1 MAVAPVH
8 RCILPRARRSRV
20 PQPLRCVAL
29 SVALTLGFVLG
40 PLLSYGLSA
49 QTSQTGILQGSVAL
63 ANGRVIANASV
74 SVSRADGSY
83 PRVTR
88 SDQKGEFRLNF
99 ITPGIYNVAVRLVGF
114 QPATYEGI
122 VIRAAEVQRIS
133 VVLSPARTELEAVTV
148 NARASSISTS
158 NTEFTSTLG
167 SKERELLPAARNANA
182 LIAFTPG
189 ARPGQVFG
197 GSTDQAN
204 VYQLDGVMVNQPGTG
219 GSFLLPNVDWIEDF
233 KVIGLGAG
241 AEYGNFQGGLI
252 NIVTKSGSN
261 TWQGQLRSFVEN
273 RALNASNV
281 NAFENG
287 SELDNRVEVNGEI
300 RGPIIRD
307 KLYFYLSGQESR
319 SGSRVV
325 DFREAQ
331 TDDISWLPTLSERRE
346 QKYYGKLTW
355 QASAND
361 IVNASL
367 GIDNV
372 LRERAGLSAFNAVDA
387 TVRGESPSV
396 FYQANWQR
404 TLSNSKF
411 LELKVSGYNGRD
423 DESSYN
429 GANNPA
435 VLLLDAP
442 NTPQFANSVYTRRN
456 QPMSVGV
463 SGVYDTY
470 FARGNTQ
477 HNVKLG
483 GEYNIGLWRE
493 RRTRNGDYTWYTE
506 AGQGFDPVNPAT
518 WQEIPS
524 LGVYATTDTGGR
536 IDLNAETQNAAL
548 FIQDYVRVN
557 DHFSFNAGLRLGIW
571 RGLIT
576 PGNNAAGRTSKFQA
590 LSDAAL
596 EPRIGVTY
604 DVHGD
609 ANLVAKAHWGRF
621 HQNLFA
627 LFFDRAPGAN
637 VFTNIEF
644 CDWNNT
650 DKTLLPELGR
660 RYSAAEFG
668 ELFTCFPGSNLF
680 NEAREI
686 EDYRQPY
693 MDQITVGLE
702 KSLGRGLKAE
712 LLYINRRNRSV
723 LSLVDRNINGN
734 WSRIEN
740 VRVSESGSPVQT
752 PDGSSLV
759 LPVVYVRNDD
769 LYDRLAAGDQ
779 IPGYQRSDTANLS
792 FNQSLVLRPV
802 DGAQRDFDQVQ
813 LSLQGS
819 YDRLSFN
826 AAVAYTRLTGN
837 LFSVNGYFNPVGE
850 GDGPFVERNGQT
862 NFNGRLSNFSP
873 IEVKLRVSGSL
884 PWGFEG
890 GAFFTWISGDF
901 WTPSLS
907 VSRQATYSI
916 EQPGG
921 GSVELDDRLFRGSVG
936 QSIFTE
942 ARGSRQFDAQSNLDV
957 RLQRVFRMGRNDVI
971 VGFEA
976 FNVFNGNAITD
987 VNQLLNNQDPADPTS
1002 LAGAVRFRQPPTTLR
1017 LNIQYRL

>member
-1 MAVAPVH
+1 MPH
-8 RCILPRARRSRV
+8 
-20 PQPLRCVAL
+20 PLRYAAL
-29 SVALTLGFVLG
+29 SFALAVGVVLT
-40 PLLSYGLSA
+40 PLRSNGLKA

-74 SVSRADGSY
+74 SLRRADGSY
-83 PRVTR
+83 PRTTR
-88 SDQKGEFRLNF
+88 TDPTGEFRLNF
-99 ITPGIYNVAVRLVGF
+99 ITPGVYDVSVRLVGF
-114 QPATYEGI
+114 QPASYEGI

-133 VVLSPARTELEAVTV
+133 VVLSPAAAELPAVTV

-158 NTEFTSTLG
+158 NTEFTTTLG
-167 SKERELLPAARNANA
+167 SRERELLPAARNANA
-182 LIAFTPG
+182 LIAFIPG

-261 TWQGQLRSFVEN
+261 SWQGQLRTFVEN
-273 RALNASNV
+273 RTLNASNV

-307 KLYFYLSGQESR
+307 KLYFYLSGQEAR
-319 SGSRVV
+319 SGNRVV

-331 TDDISWLPTLSERRE
+331 SSDVAWLPTLSTRRE

-355 QASAND
+355 QASPND

-367 GIDNV
+367 GLDNV
-372 LRERAGLSAFNAVDA
+372 FRERAGLSAFNAVDA
-387 TVRGESPSV
+387 TVRGESPGV

-404 TLSNSKF
+404 TITNSKF
-411 LELKVSGYNGRD
+411 LELKFSGYTAQDN
-423 DESSYN
+423 ESSYN
-429 GANNPA
+429 GRNAPA
-435 VLLLDAP
+435 VLLLEAP
-442 NTPQFANSVYTRRN
+442 NTPQFANAIYTRRN
-456 QPMSVGV
+456 APSNYGV
-463 SGVYDTY
+463 SGVYDAY
-470 FARGNTQ
+470 FTQGITQ
-477 HNVKLG
+477 HNVKVG

-506 AGQGFDPVNPAT
+506 AGQGFDALRPST
-518 WQEIPS
+518 WEEIPS

-536 IDLNAETQNAAL
+536 IDLNAETHNAAL
-548 FIQDYVRVN
+548 FVQDYVRVN
-557 DHFSFNAGLRLGIW
+557 DHLSFNAGLRLGIW

-576 PGNNAAGRTSKFQA
+576 PGNGGGLRTSKFQA

-596 EPRIGVTY
+596 EPRFGVTY
-604 DVHGD
+604 DVRGNKD
-609 ANLVAKAHWGRF
+609 LVAKAHWGRF

-660 RYSAAEFG
+660 RYSADEFG
-668 ELFTCFPGSNLF
+668 NLFTCFEGSNLF

-693 MDQITVGLE
+693 MDQITLGIE

-723 LSLVDRNINGN
+723 LSLVDRNINSN
-734 WSRIEN
+734 WSPIVN
-740 VRVSESGSPVQT
+740 VRVADQRGAVKT
-752 PDGSSLV
+752 PDGTDVV
-759 LPVVYVRNDD
+759 LPVVYVRHDD
-769 LYDRLAAGDQ
+769 LYDRLAAGDV
-779 IPGYQRSDTANLS
+779 IPGYQRSDTARLIYNP
-792 FNQSLVLRPV
+792 SLVLRPV
-802 DGAQRDFDQVQ
+802 DEAQRDFNQLQ
-813 LSLQGS
+813 LSLQGV
-819 YDRLSFN
+819 YERLSLN
-826 AAVAYTRLTGN
+826 AAVAYTNLTGN
-837 LFSVNGYFNPVGE
+837 LFSVNGYFNPEGE
-850 GDGPFVERNGQT
+850 ADGPFVERNGQT

-873 IEVKLRVSGSL
+873 VDVKLRVSGTL

-901 WTPSLS
+901 WTPSLN
-907 VSRQATYSI
+907 VSRQATYSVQ
-916 EQPGG
+916 QPNG
-921 GSVELDDRLFRGSVG
+921 GSVELDERLFRGTVG

-942 ARGSRQFDAQSNLDV
+942 SRGSRQFDAQANLDV
-957 RLQRVFRMGRNDVI
+957 RLQRAFSVGRNDVI

-976 FNVFNGNAITD
+976 FNVFNGNAITA
-987 VNQLLNNQDPADPTS
+987 VNETLNNQDAADPTS

-1017 LNIQYRL
+1017 LNVQYRL